1 MNMLKRILPALCL
14 LPLLSFAAQGEDAE
28 AGVWTG
34 QGELGFT
41 STSGNTDSQNLNA
54 RLSLSRQKQ
63 QWRHSASIDVIQA
76 KTDGIK
82 SADSREFRWRSE
94 YGFSEKSYAYGQARY
109 QQDKFAGFDHVA
121 SLVAGL
127 GSRFIETER
136 HLLDLSAG
144 VGYRD
149 TKDSEFGVTTNSAI
163 IASDLAYQYRFSETA
178 TFDQAILV
186 EAGEDNT
193 YIQSD
198 TALRARIN
206 SKLSS
211 KIGYQIKHNTDVTP
225 SVENTDRIV
234 TVALVYDF

>member
-1 MNMLKRILPALCL
+1 MLRRILPLLCL
-14 LPLLSFAAQGEDAE
+14 LPLLSFAAGAQDAE
-28 AGVWTG
+28 TGVWTG

-54 RLSLSRQKQ
+54 RLSLSRQIQ

-82 SADSREFRWRSE
+82 SSDSREFRWRSE

-109 QQDKFAGFDHVA
+109 QQDKFAGYDHQA

-144 VGYRD
+144 LGYRD
-149 TKDSEFGVTTNSAI
+149 TRDSEFGETTNSAI
-163 IASDLAYQYRFSETA
+163 VSSNLAYQYKISDSS
-178 TFDQAILV
+178 TFDQLILV
-186 EAGEDNT
+186 ESGEDNT
-193 YIQSD
+193 YVQSD
-198 TALRARIN
+198 TSLRARI
-206 SKLSS
+206 SGALSS
-211 KIGYQIKHNTDVTP
+211 RIGYLVKHNTDVTP
-225 SVENTDRIV
+225 SVKNTDRIV
-234 TVALVYDF
+234 TVSLVYDF

>member
-1 MNMLKRILPALCL
+1 MSRRLMPVLCL
-14 LPLLSFAAQGEDAE
+14 LSLLSFAVEAQDAE
-28 AGVWTG
+28 KGVWTG

-54 RLSLSRQKQ
+54 RLSLSRQIQ
-63 QWRHSASIDVIQA
+63 QWKHGASIDVLQA

-94 YGFSEKSYAYGQARY
+94 YGFGEKSYAYGQARF
-109 QQDKFAGFDHVA
+109 QQDKFAGYDHVT

-127 GSRFIETER
+127 GSRFVETER

-149 TKDSEFGVTTNSAI
+149 TKDSEFGVTTNNAI
-163 IASDLAYQYRFSETA
+163 VASDLAYQYRISDTA
-178 TFDQAILV
+178 TFDQTILL

-193 YIQSD
+193 YVQSD
-198 TALRARIN
+198 TALRARIYD
-206 SKLSS
+206 KLSS

-225 SVENTDRIV
+225 SIKNTDRIV